1 MLIKCPRAGR
11 KVILPTD
18 PMQPFYR
25 EPVKDPGFDLAACLE
40 ILCLEPSADKTLLL
54 GIGEIITFE
63 LEVFK

>member
-1 MLIKCPRAGR
+1 
-11 KVILPTD
+11 
-18 PMQPFYR
+18 MQPFYR